1 MRWDVIIKYKITSY
15 SSASARDKEQG
26 EKMGAGFKAS
36 DLWPVTEISSALSWY
51 V

>member
-1 MRWDVIIKYKITSY
+1 MIIKYKITDY

-36 DLWPVTEISSALSWY
+36 DLWPGQRLALRCHGMY
-51 V
+51 KQY